1 MKVNLRYFA
10 AIREVLGEHE
20 VIDVPAGITVGEL
33 RDRLMA
39 DSADHARALVR
50 GQGRRCA
57 LNHVICEESAVVTE
71 GAEVAFF
78 PPLTGG

>member
-20 VIDVPAGITVGEL
+20 VIEVPAGITVGEL

-39 DSADHARALVR
+39 SSADHALRD
-50 GQGRRCA
+50 
-57 LNHVICEESAVVTE
+57 
-71 GAEVAFF
+71 
-78 PPLTGG
+78 